1 MQFQQRAHFSHL
13 HTLPFEFSVFR
24 GAKELPGLLYMSISS
39 FLSSDAIIRTS
50 RAGAC
55 RWHMSSKSVL
65 ALEGHISIRH
75 SVSAGL
81 VHSLR
86 TKPTNWRWSCIE
98 VCSTSL
104 QVELACNEGPRIARV
119 VSKSLPKYR
128 VHCINKEAS
137 PTQPGWLQG
146 RYAPHSLHVLT
157 AMPCL
162 SSSQGQRYFSR
173 SVAIG
178 VQHWQAHR
186 ISSQVGCCTAC
197 SRHICF
203 TAMYFCNA

>member
-1 MQFQQRAHFSHL
+1 MY
-13 HTLPFEFSVFR
+13 V
-24 GAKELPGLLYMSISS
+24 SISS
-39 FLSSDAIIRTS
+39 FLSSDAIVRTS

-55 RWHMSSKSVL
+55 RWSMSSKSVL
-65 ALEGHISIRH
+65 ALDGHISIRH

-81 VHSLR
+81 VQSLR
-86 TKPTNWRWSCIE
+86 TKPTNWLWSCIE
-98 VCSTSL
+98 VCSTSS

-119 VSKSLPKYR
+119 ISKSLPKYR

-162 SSSQGQRYFSR
+162 SSSQGQILLSICGNWR
-173 SVAIG
+173 STLASTSHLIAGLLLHRLLKTYLLHSNVLLQCASHLLTSNLVAMR
-178 VQHWQAHR
+178 APADR
-186 ISSQVGCCTAC
+186 DLRAL
-197 SRHICF
+197 
-203 TAMYFCNA
+203 